1 MRAANTAV
9 LPAFFRPQKVPNLVR
24 LGRDFDGGYLIDS
37 RCIGDANCLVSIGIN
52 DDWSFEK
59 DFSSLS
65 QAPIIAIDAKTSRW
79 LFRRRQYREAIK
91 SFLKGLAGRKNRSDP
106 RQHKALLKDYDEF
119 FRNEKR
125 HIRKFVSSANDAK
138 HITINEVVNSLM
150 PSHHSRFLL
159 KIDIE
164 GAEYGILN
172 DICGIYRRLVGLVME
187 FHDVAK
193 RIDEIEA
200 FMARLPLN
208 LCHVHCNNYGK
219 IGDRGLP
226 EAIELSFTAC
236 KTCDTQVVE
245 LPHFLDRSN
254 SPHLPEIQIV
264 FE

>member
-91 SFLKGLAGRKNRSDP
+91 SFMKGLAGRKNRSDP

-119 FRNEKR
+119 FRDENR

-138 HITINEVVNSLM
+138 HITINEVVDSLM
-150 PSHHSRFLL
+150 PNHHRHFLL

-172 DICGIYRRLVGLVME
+172 DICGISRRLVGLVME
-187 FHDVAK
+187 FHDVTK

-200 FMARLPLN
+200 FMARRKFRAILKLLRSFFPSSATG
-208 LCHVHCNNYGK
+208 CG
-219 IGDRGLP
+219 GLRP
-226 EAIELSFTAC
+226 FSRLQNVSMHSSPY
-236 KTCDTQVVE
+236 CDIFAVYSMI
-245 LPHFLDRSN
+245 LL
-254 SPHLPEIQIV
+254 
-264 FE
+264 